1 LIEVLPPSV
10 RPCGYH
16 IARLFSCFCG
26 TVSKPQLTAGLVSLV
41 KPTGMWIRGDQ
52 SRPPASSSR
61 TLVAGFALS
70 RLATTQPA
78 APAPTTM

>member
-1 LIEVLPPSV
+1 LIEVLPPRV

-16 IARLFSCFCG
+16 ISRLFSRRCG

-41 KPTGMWIRGDQ
+41 KPTGMWISGFQ
-52 SRPPASSSR
+52 SRPPASSS
-61 TLVAGFALS
+61 TVVAGFSLR
-70 RLATTQPA
+70 RLATTHPA